1 MAYLNS
7 FFINLISEFLQ
18 LVLEVKERLKNEYH
32 ELPVGKNG
40 RDDENMIYWF
50 LKDRSFS
57 VDDAV
62 KRLNKAIVRI
72 TLYVDNMI
80 YFWEQLFWMHWL
92 LVVPTTVA
100 YLVVLVLVSDEFM
113 CNMIWWFFPM
123 DYNTQV
129 CWSK

>member
-80 YFWEQLFWMHWL
+80 YFWEQLF
-92 LVVPTTVA
+92 
-100 YLVVLVLVSDEFM
+100 
-113 CNMIWWFFPM
+113 
-123 DYNTQV
+123 
-129 CWSK
+129 